1 MKIRFHW
8 GTGIA
13 LVFAL
18 FVFSLVYA
26 VIKSR
31 SIDHALVRDDYYTE
45 DIHYQEKHDKVK
57 RTEALGEAVG
67 VQYIKEQK
75 LVMVYFPRSMSP
87 EGEIQ
92 LYRASDASLDRH
104 YSVQPDSSG
113 VQFISVQDLKT
124 GYWKV
129 KVDWTSNGLGY
140 YMEEEINIQ

>member
-31 SIDHALVRDDYYTE
+31 SIDHTLVRDDYYAE
-45 DIHYQEKHDKVK
+45 DIHYQEKHDKIK
-57 RTEALGEAVG
+57 RTEALAGAVG

-75 LVMVYFPRSMSP
+75 LVMVYFPRAMSP

-92 LYRASDASLDRH
+92 LYRASNASLDRS
-104 YSVQPDSSG
+104 YAVQPDTAG
-113 VQFISVQDLKT
+113 IQFIEVQDLQAGHWT
-124 GYWKV
+124 V